1 MPNYLTCSTTIWRK
15 ENAFRQE
22 ESTFPPR
29 QYKGRQVRNRY
40 QLRTG
45 LQAARSQFSPN
56 LTPPSCFHTWRKV
69 FQSNTHFGGPDK
81 SYYLGAFEKLD
92 KIWTN

>member
-45 LQAARSQFSPN
+45 LLAARSQFSPN
-56 LTPPSCFHTWRKV
+56 LTPPLQFSYLEKSLSIKHPFWGSR
-69 FQSNTHFGGPDK
+69 QILLFG
-81 SYYLGAFEKLD
+81 S
-92 KIWTN
+92 I